1 MIARFLLKHF
11 AWFVAWRYL
20 FSRQRKA
27 LVSVITLISIAGV
40 AVGVAAL
47 IVVLGVMDG
56 ADTMIFRK
64 IADLYPHVRIVD
76 TRGPAQPVDQKLL
89 DELNANPRV
98 VRAEPVYEKKTLIQN
113 AAGGGQPRLIQL
125 IGTDRIGK
133 GSPYVMQEML
143 RERTFE
149 LQPDTIVTG
158 TALGRDLG
166 VAWTKD
172 GIVGDPHMRLT
183 ALNPIYTSLGWMFKQ
198 AELPVAGVLS
208 SGFEDYDA
216 RTAFISR
223 ATFRD
228 LYRVKNGADY
238 INVMLQDPFR
248 ADEFTAGLKIPGH
261 FHVST
266 WSQENRELFSALK
279 LEKLAIRLI
288 LELVIVVAAF
298 NIIGT
303 LILMVIEKTREIGI
317 LKAIGAGPRL
327 IARVFLLDGILIGLI
342 GTAVG
347 TAIGI
352 SLCIVIPLIKIPVP
366 AIVAV
371 DHLPVE
377 MNPVS
382 IGIILL
388 SAIVICTLA
397 AVFPAMQAS
406 RLNPVEALSYD

>member
-1 MIARFLLKHF
+1 MISRFLMKHVE
-11 AWFVAWRYL
+11 WFVAWRYL

-76 TRGPAQPVDQKLL
+76 TRGSAQPVDEKLL
-89 DELNANPRV
+89 AELRANPNV
-98 VRAEPVYEKKTLIQN
+98 LRAEPVFDKKTLIQ
-113 AAGGGQPRLIQL
+113 AAGGGESRLIQL

-133 GSPYVMQEML
+133 DSPYVIHEAL
-143 RERTFE
+143 RDRKLE
-149 LQPDTIVTG
+149 LRPEIIVLG
-158 TALGRDLG
+158 AALARDLNIG
-166 VAWTKD
+166 WTEQ
-172 GIVGDPHMRLT
+172 GIIGDPKIRLT
-183 ALNPIYTSLGWMFKQ
+183 ALNPIYSPVGWVFKQ
-198 AELPVAGVLS
+198 AEVPVEGIVS
-208 SGFEDYDA
+208 SAFQDYDA
-216 RTAFISR
+216 RTAFVSR
-223 ATFRD
+223 ETFKE
-228 LYRVKNGADY
+228 LYRVKGGADY
-238 INVMLQDPFR
+238 INVMLKDPFT
-248 ADEFTAGLKIPGH
+248 ADTFTPGLKVPAH
-261 FHVST
+261 FRVST
-266 WSQENRELFSALK
+266 WSEENRELFSALK

-288 LELVIVVAAF
+288 LQLVVIVAAF

-317 LKAIGAGPRL
+317 LKAIGAGPQL

-347 TAIGI
+347 TVVGI
-352 SLCIVIPLIKIPVP
+352 SLCIAIPLIKLPVP

-377 MNPVS
+377 MNPIS
-382 IGIILL
+382 IGLILV
-388 SAIVICTLA
+388 SAVVICTLA